1 MSNHALSANLVNPL
15 KIARSFLWHVKKDK
29 LVCHGEK
36 RHTTNLLSLPPSIDL
51 ELLAKPIHYDNLL

>member
-1 MSNHALSANLVNPL
+1 MSNHALNSNLMNPL

-36 RHTTNLLSLPPSIDL
+36 RHTANLLSLPPFINL
-51 ELLAKPIHYDNLL
+51 ELLVEPVHSDNLL